1 MLSSLIVIGLFGDHI
16 WLGIVLFLKCK
27 GVFGLL
33 GVSLRM
39 LGVTGFLYVFKGNY
53 WQFLSLPQS
62 LGFRSIAEMTE

>member
-39 LGVTGFLYVFKGNY
+39 LGVTGFL
-53 WQFLSLPQS
+53 
-62 LGFRSIAEMTE
+62 